1 MKLGAIRENTI
12 LALDTLRG
20 HKVRTALT
28 ILGVFI
34 GVFIIIAVAAVLNG
48 FRATVVQQV
57 ERFGASVIFIH
68 RFPFVQTGD
77 LPPEVRRRKPM
88 SLEDAWAIRDLAPSV
103 EFVSPGLQSFFLTT
117 AKYQGQEMRN
127 PRLRGVFPVSEM
139 ITSYQITEGR
149 FFTDSENE
157 HAAPVAVIG
166 SNVIEAL
173 FSNVSPIDKEFVVNG
188 RKFRV
193 IGGLEKNKGGF
204 GGDNPEDSIIL
215 IPYRTFKRMA
225 PWADDHMILVK
236 ARPGRLDA
244 AINEITDV
252 LRRQRKVKYNEAN
265 SFEIGTP
272 DSLIEAFDQ
281 IVFAVLAVMVA
292 ISSVAF
298 MVGGVGVMNIMLVSV
313 TERTREIG
321 IRKAIGARRADVLV
335 QFLIEAVALSA
346 LGGLVGVVGGY
357 VLANLVRLIIGR
369 WTDLPPV
376 HTPIF
381 AIAGAFVFCAVIGII
396 FGIYPAAR
404 ASKLDPIEALRYE

>member
-12 LALDTLRG
+12 LAFDTLRG

-48 FRATVVQQV
+48 FRETIVQQV
-57 ERFGASVIFIH
+57 ERFGTSVIFIH

-77 LPPEVRRRKPM
+77 LSPEVRQRKPM
-88 SLEDAWAIRDLAPSV
+88 SLEDAWAIRDRAPSV
-103 EFVSPGLQSFFLTT
+103 EYVSPGLQSFFLTT

-127 PRLRGVFPVSEM
+127 PRLRGVFPESEM
-139 ITSYQITEGR
+139 VTSYQITEGR

-166 SNVIEAL
+166 SHVIEAL
-173 FSNVSPIDKEFVVNG
+173 FPNISPIDKEFIVNG

-215 IPYRTFKRMA
+215 IPYRTFKKMA
-225 PWADDHMILVK
+225 PWADDHMIFVK
-236 ARPGRLDA
+236 ARAGRLDA

-252 LRRQRKVKYNEAN
+252 LRLQRKVKYNEPN

-321 IRKAIGARRADVLV
+321 IRKAIGARRSDIIW
-335 QFLIEAVALSA
+335 QFLTEAMALTGA
-346 LGGLVGVVGGY
+346 GGILGILIGMLAAFLFNRFIPNLPAIIPMWAYIFGFAGSVSIGL
-357 VLANLVRLIIGR
+357 
-369 WTDLPPV
+369 
-376 HTPIF
+376 
-381 AIAGAFVFCAVIGII
+381 I
-396 FGIYPAAR
+396 FGIWPAVK